1 MRLRIIKNLS
11 KTSMT
16 THRRNMSTEDYLKV
30 DTKTLMQ
37 ELREFSEKYNFWY
50 SALLK
55 RETDLKQKNAELY
68 ISFKNKEEKMT
79 QKEIEA
85 LIMLDEEYKSKK
97 HVLVEAETFY
107 LMFKTN
113 YNNKQTEISL
123 LQSELKRE
131 LSFVAR
137 ERK

>member
-1 MRLRIIKNLS
+1 
-11 KTSMT
+11 
-16 THRRNMSTEDYLKV
+16 MSTEDYLKV
-30 DTKTLMQ
+30 DTKTLMK

-97 HVLVEAETFY
+97 RVLVEAETFY

>member
-11 KTSMT
+11 KTSTT
-16 THRRNMSTEDYLKV
+16 THRRNMSKEDYLKV

-97 HVLVEAETFY
+97 RVLVEAETFY

>member
-1 MRLRIIKNLS
+1 
-11 KTSMT
+11 
-16 THRRNMSTEDYLKV
+16 MSTEDYLKV

-68 ISFKNKEEKMT
+68 ISFKKKEEKMT

>member
-1 MRLRIIKNLS
+1 MRLRITKNLS
-11 KTSMT
+11 KTSTT
-16 THRRNMSTEDYLKV
+16 THRRNMSQEDYLKV

-85 LIMLDEEYKSKK
+85 LIMLDEEYKAKK
-97 HVLVEAETFY
+97 RVLVEAETFY

-131 LSFVAR
+131 LSFVAK

>member
-1 MRLRIIKNLS
+1 
-11 KTSMT
+11 
-16 THRRNMSTEDYLKV
+16 MSTEDYLKV
-30 DTKTLMQ
+30 DTKTLMK

-55 RETDLKQKNAELY
+55 REIDLKQKNAELY

>member
-1 MRLRIIKNLS
+1 
-11 KTSMT
+11 
-16 THRRNMSTEDYLKV
+16 MSTEDYLKV
-30 DTKTLMQ
+30 DTKTLMK

-137 ERK
+137 ERKWQNYT

>member
-1 MRLRIIKNLS
+1 MS
-11 KTSMT
+11 K
-16 THRRNMSTEDYLKV
+16 EDYLKV

-55 RETDLKQKNAELY
+55 REIDLKQKNAELY
-68 ISFKNKEEKMT
+68 ISFKQKGEKIT

-131 LSFVAR
+131 LLLHTKESR
-137 ERK
+137 

>member
-1 MRLRIIKNLS
+1 MS
-11 KTSMT
+11 K
-16 THRRNMSTEDYLKV
+16 EDYLKV
-30 DTKTLMQ
+30 DTRTLMQ
-37 ELREFSEKYNFWY
+37 ELRKFSEQYNFWY

-68 ISFKNKEEKMT
+68 ISFKNKEEKIT

-85 LIMLDEEYKSKK
+85 LIILDEEYKSKK
-97 HVLVEAETFY
+97 LVLVEAETFY
-107 LMFKTN
+107 LQSKTN

-131 LSFVAR
+131 LTFVAKESR
-137 ERK
+137 

>member
-1 MRLRIIKNLS
+1 
-11 KTSMT
+11 
-16 THRRNMSTEDYLKV
+16 MSTEDYLKV

-97 HVLVEAETFY
+97 RVLVEAETFY

-131 LSFVAR
+131 LSFVAK
-137 ERK
+137 ERKWQNYT

>member
-1 MRLRIIKNLS
+1 
-11 KTSMT
+11 
-16 THRRNMSTEDYLKV
+16 MSTEDYLKV

>member
-1 MRLRIIKNLS
+1 
-11 KTSMT
+11 
-16 THRRNMSTEDYLKV
+16 MSQEDYLKV
-30 DTKTLMQ
+30 DTPALMKD
-37 ELREFSEKYNFWY
+37 LRKFSDLYNFWY

-68 ISFKNKEEKMT
+68 LSYKQKGEKMT

-85 LIMLDEEYKSKK
+85 LIMVDEDYKAKK
-97 HVLVEAETFY
+97 LCLVEAETFY
-107 LMFKTN
+107 LQSKTN

-131 LSFVAR
+131 LSFVAK

>member
-1 MRLRIIKNLS
+1 
-11 KTSMT
+11 
-16 THRRNMSTEDYLKV
+16 MSTEDYLKV
-30 DTKTLMQ
+30 DTKTLMK

-137 ERK
+137 ERKWQNFI

>member
-1 MRLRIIKNLS
+1 
-11 KTSMT
+11 
-16 THRRNMSTEDYLKV
+16 MSTEDYLKV
-30 DTKTLMQ
+30 DTKTLMK

-55 RETDLKQKNAELY
+55 WETDLKQKYAELY

-131 LSFVAR
+131 LSFVAK
-137 ERK
+137 ERKWQNYT

>member
-1 MRLRIIKNLS
+1 
-11 KTSMT
+11 
-16 THRRNMSTEDYLKV
+16 MSTEDYLKV
-30 DTKTLMQ
+30 DTKTLMK

-55 RETDLKQKNAELY
+55 REIDLKQKNAELY

-137 ERK
+137 ERKWQNFI

>member
-1 MRLRIIKNLS
+1 
-11 KTSMT
+11 
-16 THRRNMSTEDYLKV
+16 MSTEDYLKV
-30 DTKTLMQ
+30 DTKTLMK

-131 LSFVAR
+131 LSFVAK
-137 ERK
+137 ERKWQNYT

>member
-1 MRLRIIKNLS
+1 MRLRITKNLS
-11 KTSMT
+11 KTSTT
-16 THRRNMSTEDYLKV
+16 THRRNMSKEDYLKV
-30 DTKTLMQ
+30 DTPALME
-37 ELREFSEKYNFWY
+37 ELRKFSDLYNFWY

-55 RETDLKQKNAELY
+55 RETDIKQKNAELY
-68 ISFKNKEEKMT
+68 LGYKQKGEKMN

-85 LIMLDEEYKSKK
+85 LIMVDEDYKAKK
-97 HVLVEAETFY
+97 LCLVEAETFY
-107 LMFKTN
+107 LQSKTN

-131 LSFVAR
+131 LSFVAK

>member
-1 MRLRIIKNLS
+1 
-11 KTSMT
+11 
-16 THRRNMSTEDYLKV
+16 MSQEDYLKV

-97 HVLVEAETFY
+97 RVLVEAETFY

-137 ERK
+137 ERKWQNYT